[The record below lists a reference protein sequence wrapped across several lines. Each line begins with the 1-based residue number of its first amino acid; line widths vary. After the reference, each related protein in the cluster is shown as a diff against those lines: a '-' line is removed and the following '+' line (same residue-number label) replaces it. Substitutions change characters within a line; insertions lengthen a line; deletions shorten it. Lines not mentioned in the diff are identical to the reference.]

1 MKISVHPLFVAVGL
15 LSALF
20 GGLPVFVIYTLTA
33 LLHECGHIFCGC
45 GMGFYCSKITLMPY
59 GAAAVCNIDGISAR
73 DELRLA
79 LAGPAVNAALCVALA
94 GLWWF
99 FPDTY
104 AWTDILM
111 QANVVMLAINL
122 LPAYPLD
129 GGRAA
134 RCLLCR
140 IMPERAADIVLRV
153 LTAVFAVALAVLSV
167 MFGAGLN
174 GVAFCALLL
183 CSAFTR
189 PVPACKINFAAPE
202 KLRRGLEVRYVLAD
216 EELTYRKAIRFLS
229 DKHYVIFRTESGQEV
244 TQDELCAGFS
254 AHSVYDKVFACEGGQ
269 NEDRPGEDAD
279 E

>member
-33 LLHECGHIFCGC
+33 LLHECGHIFCGY

-174 GVAFCALLL
+174 GVACCALLL
-183 CSAFTR
+183 CSAYTR

-229 DKHYVIFRTESGQEV
+229 DKHYVIFRTESGREV